1 MEDVHPGDV
10 DAISILAS
18 LLKELNILFANENQY
33 VGNDTPTTK
42 DSRIALLK
50 QLILKWKY
58 GKETVYRAN
67 IISDLESLFFNGE
80 PIIPSHWETAE
91 TPKMTKKKHGKI

>member
-1 MEDVHPGDV
+1 MNRNYPTIEVIEYIKKVIMEDVHPGDV

-33 VGNDTPTTK
+33 VGNDTPTTE

-50 QLILKWKY
+50 QLILKWKN
-58 GKETVYRAN
+58 GKETVYR
-67 IISDLESLFFNGE
+67 
-80 PIIPSHWETAE
+80 
-91 TPKMTKKKHGKI
+91 

>member
-1 MEDVHPGDV
+1 MNRNYPTIEVIEYIKKVIMEDVHPGDV

-33 VGNDTPTTK
+33 VGNDTPTTE

-50 QLILKWKY
+50 QLILK
-58 GKETVYRAN
+58 
-67 IISDLESLFFNGE
+67 
-80 PIIPSHWETAE
+80 
-91 TPKMTKKKHGKI
+91 